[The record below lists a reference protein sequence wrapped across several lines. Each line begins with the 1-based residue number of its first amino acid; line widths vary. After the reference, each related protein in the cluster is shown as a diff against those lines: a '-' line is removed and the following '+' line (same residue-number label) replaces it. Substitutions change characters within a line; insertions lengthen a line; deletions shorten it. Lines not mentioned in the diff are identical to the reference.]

1 LFFYLAQVLELCSEQ
16 VAQQVVAQQVVLQIL
31 LALRPVAYSTT
42 ILHGY
47 VY

>member
-1 LFFYLAQVLELCSEQ
+1 VAHQVL
-16 VAQQVVAQQVVLQIL
+16 AQQVLAQQVLAQIL